1 MALKFYPH
9 NEEAYRRAVALM
21 AQTGRAAVIHPTGT
35 GKTFIALRLAE
46 DNPKSRIL
54 WLAPSD
60 TIFKTQLES
69 AKQEG
74 FSPKNILFYTYSKL
88 TYLSDEELEA
98 LSPDYIVL
106 DEFHRAGAREWGR
119 RVQDLLSLWPE
130 VPLLGLSATNIRYLD
145 GQRDMADE
153 LFEGNIASQMT
164 LGEAIV
170 RGILLPPT
178 YITALYSCGQ
188 DLKQYER
195 RVASAKNKAIRDAAS
210 RYLDALRR
218 ALEKADGLP
227 VIFQKYMKADGK
239 YLVFCSDRAAMG
251 KLMDEAEAM
260 FGGVDR
266 EFRTYFAYSEDPET
280 DRAFAAF
287 RADGSPHLKLLYCI
301 DMLNEGIHVPDVDG
315 VILFRPTVS
324 PIIYKQQIGRALSAA
339 KEKQPVI
346 FDLVNNFENLY
357 AVGALENEM
366 AEAAGYYRLTGE
378 HGRIVTERFTLIDE
392 ARECRALFDALE
404 ETLTVPWETMY
415 SHAAAYFREHGDLE
429 VPKRYKTAEGYG
441 LGNWVS
447 VQRRVRAG
455 DAFGRLDEE
464 RIRRL
469 DAIGM
474 VWDSV
479 PELRF
484 ERNFRAAQQ
493 YFEAHGDLNVPT
505 AYRTEDGF
513 ALGAWLSNLCV
524 RRESLSEDKISRLDA
539 IGMVWD
545 KNRDRWYRNF
555 AEVKQYFDAHGELP
569 THQKTAEGVHL
580 GQWLAS
586 QRRRREKLSEEQQR
600 LLESVDFSFQ
610 TRYDSAWE
618 KNYAL
623 LLRYRQRYG
632 DAEIPVTAVF
642 EGANLGKWL
651 SRQRT
656 AERGKLSEEQRQK
669 LLSAGVELDRAD
681 PWELRYG
688 LVKDFVQRNGS
699 LKIPTDYKPQGIALY
714 KWLNEQ
720 KQIYR
725 GNRRG
730 KCLSEDRIRRLEAI
744 GIQWN

>member
-1 MALKFYPH
+1 MALKLYPH
-9 NEEAYRRAVALM
+9 NEEAYRRAVKLM

-35 GKTFIALRLAE
+35 GKTFIAFRLAE
-46 DNPKSRIL
+46 EHPESRIL

-60 TIFKTQLES
+60 AIFKTQLQS
-69 AKQEG
+69 AKKEG
-74 FSPKNILFYTYSKL
+74 FSPKNIAFYTYAKL
-88 TYLSDEELEA
+88 TYLLDEELEA
-98 LSPDYIVL
+98 LAPDYIVL
-106 DEFHRAGAREWGR
+106 DEFHRAGAQEWGK
-119 RVQDLLSLWPE
+119 RVNDLLSFYPE
-130 VPLLGLSATNIRYLD
+130 TPLLGLSATNIRYLD

-164 LGEAIV
+164 VGEAIV

-178 YITALYSCGQ
+178 YITAIYSCDR
-188 DLKQYER
+188 DLKKYER
-195 RVASAKNKAIRDAAS
+195 RVAAAKNKAARDAAS

-218 ALEKADGLP
+218 AVERADGLP
-227 VIFQKYMKADGK
+227 VIFRKYMKAEGK
-239 YLVFCSDRAAMG
+239 YLVFCADRAAME
-251 KLMDEAEAM
+251 KLMDEAETM
-260 FGGVDR
+260 FGGVNQKL
-266 EFRTYFAYSEDPET
+266 YPYIAYSGDPGT
-280 DRAFAAF
+280 DKAIAAF
-287 RADGSPHLKLLYCI
+287 QADKSPSLKLLYCI

-324 PIIYKQQIGRALSAA
+324 PIIYKQQIGRALSAG

-357 AVGALENEM
+357 AVGALKTEM
-366 AEAAGYYRLTGE
+366 ADAAGYYRLTGE
-378 HGRIVTERFTLIDE
+378 HSRIVTERFTLIDE

-415 SHAAAYFREHGDLE
+415 SHAAAYYREHGDLE

-484 ERNFRAAQQ
+484 ERNFREAQK
-493 YFEAHGDLNVPT
+493 YFAAHGDLNVPT
-505 AYRTEDGF
+505 AYKTEEGF

-524 RRESLSEDKISRLDA
+524 RRESLSEDKIARLDA

-580 GQWLAS
+580 GQWLVS
-586 QRRRREKLSEEQQR
+586 QRRKREKLTEEQQQ
-600 LLESVDFSFQ
+600 LLKSVGFSFQ

-656 AERGKLSEEQRQK
+656 ADGGKLSEEQRQK
-669 LLSAGVELDRAD
+669 LLAAGVRLDD
-681 PWELRYG
+681 GWETRFALAKEYY
-688 LVKDFVQRNGS
+688 LENGD
-699 LKIPTDYKPQGIALY
+699 LQIPASYRPQGVWLN

-730 KCLSEDRIRRLEAI
+730 KRLSEDRIRRLEAI
-744 GIQWN
+744 GIRWN